1 MVYKYKVRVY
11 LSIIQCTLKM
21 NRFVNKKL
29 EVITF
34 RKFFPLKANGE
45 KLGKSI
51 PVFQVQE
58 KMVE

>member
-1 MVYKYKVRVY
+1 
-11 LSIIQCTLKM
+11 M

-29 EVITF
+29 EIIAL
-34 RKFFPLKANGE
+34 RKFFPLKANEE

-58 KMVE
+58 KMVEKGGH